1 MARIGRQEP
10 TQSAILPYTATK
22 GVEAAKLYSLTGRK
36 LMEWQQKVLKNMLA
50 VTDEGLWTHIKF
62 GYSVSRRNGKTE
74 MVYAREMWG
83 LLHGEKILHTA
94 HRTDTAHSSWE
105 SLYELIKKTGIPIEH
120 TFRANGR
127 EHIFVTGGGRIEYRT
142 RTSKVGLGQGYD
154 LLVIDEAQ
162 EYQDDQE
169 TALKYIVTASKN
181 PQIIMLGTPP
191 TAVSSGDVFNRL
203 RNEILAGKA
212 TDSGWEE
219 WSVESKHDPH
229 DIDAWY
235 ETNPALGIT
244 LKERDVAAE
253 ITGDSLDFNIQ
264 RLGLWI
270 QYDLKSAIS
279 EAEWMAL
286 KVKTKPKPEGR
297 LCVGI
302 KYGKDGTNVSM
313 SVAVRIST
321 GEIFV
326 ETIDCRPIRNGD
338 EWILQFLKSAESA
351 VAQVVIDGASGQQLL
366 KDQMHDA
373 KIKPIPILPTVK
385 EVITANAVFEQ
396 ALEAREIRHA
406 GQKSLSQA
414 VTNCDKRAI
423 GANGG
428 FGFKSLKD
436 DIDISLM
443 DSMIL
448 AHWACTRAK
457 KKKTQKVSY

>member
-1 MARIGRQEP
+1 MARIGRQQP
-10 TQSAILPYTATK
+10 TQSAIIPYTETK
-22 GVEAAKLYSLTGRK
+22 GKEAAKLYSLTGRE
-36 LMEWQQKVLKNMLA
+36 LMEWQQDILKNMMA

-62 GYSVSRRNGKTE
+62 GYAVSRRNGKTE
-74 MVYAREMWG
+74 SVYAREMWG

-105 SLYELIKKTGIPIEH
+105 ALYELLKKAGIPIEH

-169 TALKYIVTASKN
+169 TALKYIVTSSKN

-191 TAVSSGDVFNRL
+191 TAVSSGDVFKRL
-203 RNEILAGKA
+203 RGEILAGKA

-219 WSVESKHDPH
+219 WSVETQHDPH
-229 DIDAWY
+229 DVDAWH

-244 LKERDVAAE
+244 LKERDIAAE
-253 ITGDSLDFNIQ
+253 ITGDNLDFNIQ

-270 QYDLKSAIS
+270 QYDLKSAIP

-286 KVKTKPKPEGR
+286 KVKTVPKLDGK

-302 KYGKDGTNVSM
+302 KYGKDGENVSM
-313 SVAVRIST
+313 SIAVRTAT
-321 GEIFV
+321 GKIFV
-326 ETIDCRPIRNGD
+326 EAIDCRPIRGGD
-338 EWILQFLKSAESA
+338 NWMLKFLKTAD
-351 VAQVVIDGASGQQLL
+351 VAQVIIDGASGQQLM
-366 KDQMHDA
+366 KEQMHTA
-373 KIKPIPILPTVK
+373 KIKPIPVLPTVK

-396 ALEAREIRHA
+396 ALEAKEIRHA
-406 GQKSLSQA
+406 GQPSLTQA

-423 GANGG
+423 GSNGG
-428 FGFKSLKD
+428 FGFKSLKE

-448 AHWACTRAK
+448 AHWACTRVK
-457 KKKTQKVSY
+457 KKKKQKVSY

>member
-1 MARIGRQEP
+1 MARIGRQQP
-10 TQSAILPYTATK
+10 TQSAIIPYTETK
-22 GVEAAKLYSLTGRK
+22 GKEAAKLYSLTGRE
-36 LMEWQQKVLKNMLA
+36 LMEWQQDILKNMMA

-62 GYSVSRRNGKTE
+62 GYAVSRRNGKTE
-74 MVYAREMWG
+74 SVYAREMWG

-105 SLYELIKKTGIPIEH
+105 ALYELLKKAGIPIEH

-169 TALKYIVTASKN
+169 TALKYIVTSSKN

-191 TAVSSGDVFNRL
+191 TAVSSGDVFKRL
-203 RNEILAGKA
+203 RGEILAGKA

-219 WSVESKHDPH
+219 WSVETQHDPH
-229 DIDAWY
+229 DVDAWY

-244 LKERDVAAE
+244 LKERDIAAE
-253 ITGDSLDFNIQ
+253 ITGDNLDFNIQ

-270 QYDLKSAIS
+270 QYDLKSAIP

-286 KVKTKPKPEGR
+286 KVKTVPKLDGK

-302 KYGKDGTNVSM
+302 KYGKDGENVSM
-313 SVAVRIST
+313 SIAARTAT
-321 GEIFV
+321 GKIFV
-326 ETIDCRPIRNGD
+326 EAIDCRPIRGGD
-338 EWILQFLKSAESA
+338 NWMLKFLKTAD
-351 VAQVVIDGASGQQLL
+351 VAQVIIDGASGQQLM
-366 KDQMHDA
+366 KEQMHTA
-373 KIKPIPILPTVK
+373 KIKPIPVLPTVK

-396 ALEAREIRHA
+396 ALEAKEIRHA
-406 GQKSLSQA
+406 GQPSLTQA

-423 GANGG
+423 GSNGG
-428 FGFKSLKD
+428 FGFKSLKE

-448 AHWACTRAK
+448 AHWACTRVK
-457 KKKTQKVSY
+457 KKKKQKVSY

>member
-1 MARIGRQEP
+1 MARIGSQQP
-10 TQSAILPYTATK
+10 TQSAIIPYTETK
-22 GVEAAKLYSLTGRK
+22 GVEAAKLYSLTGRE
-36 LMEWQQKVLKNMLA
+36 LMEWQQGILKNMMA

-62 GYSVSRRNGKTE
+62 GYAVSRRNGKTE
-74 MVYAREMWG
+74 SVYAREMWG

-105 SLYELIKKTGIPIEH
+105 ALYELLKKSGIPIEH

-203 RNEILAGKA
+203 RKEILAGRA

-219 WSVESKHDPH
+219 WSVENQHDPH
-229 DIDAWY
+229 DVDAWY

-244 LKERDVAAE
+244 LKERDIAAE
-253 ITGDSLDFNIQ
+253 ITGDYLDFNIQ

-286 KVKTKPKPEGR
+286 KVKTVPKLDGK

-302 KYGKDGTNVSM
+302 KYGKDGENVSM
-313 SVAVRIST
+313 SIAVRTAT
-321 GEIFV
+321 GKIFV
-326 ETIDCRPIRNGD
+326 EAIDCRPIRNGD
-338 EWILQFLKSAESA
+338 NWMLKFLKTAD
-351 VAQVVIDGASGQQLL
+351 VAQVIIDGASGQQLM
-366 KDQMHDA
+366 KQQMHEA
-373 KIKPIPILPTVK
+373 KIKPIPVLPTVK

-396 ALEAREIRHA
+396 ALEAKEIRHA
-406 GQKSLSQA
+406 GQNSLTLA

-423 GANGG
+423 GSNGG
-428 FGFKSLKD
+428 FGFKSLKE

-448 AHWACTRAK
+448 AHWACTRVK
-457 KKKTQKVSY
+457 KRKKQKVSY

>member
-1 MARIGRQEP
+1 MARIGRQQP
-10 TQSAILPYTATK
+10 TQSAIIPYTETK
-22 GVEAAKLYSLTGRK
+22 GKEAAKLYSLTGRE
-36 LMEWQQKVLKNMLA
+36 LMEWQQDILKNMMA

-62 GYSVSRRNGKTE
+62 GYAVSRRNGKTE
-74 MVYAREMWG
+74 SVYAREMWG

-105 SLYELIKKTGIPIEH
+105 ALYELLKKAGIPIEH

-169 TALKYIVTASKN
+169 TALKYIVTSSKN

-191 TAVSSGDVFNRL
+191 TAVSSGDVFKRL
-203 RNEILAGKA
+203 RGEILAGKA

-219 WSVESKHDPH
+219 WSVETQHDPH
-229 DIDAWY
+229 DVDAWY

-244 LKERDVAAE
+244 LKERDIAAE
-253 ITGDSLDFNIQ
+253 ITGDNLDFNIQ

-270 QYDLKSAIS
+270 QYDLKSAIP

-286 KVKTKPKPEGR
+286 KVKTVPKLDGK

-302 KYGKDGTNVSM
+302 KYGKDGENVSM
-313 SVAVRIST
+313 SIAARTAT
-321 GEIFV
+321 GKIFV
-326 ETIDCRPIRNGD
+326 EAIDCRPIRGGD
-338 EWILQFLKSAESA
+338 NWMLKFLKTAD
-351 VAQVVIDGASGQQLL
+351 VAQVIIDGASGQQLM
-366 KDQMHDA
+366 KEQMHTA
-373 KIKPIPILPTVK
+373 KIKPIPVLPTVK

-396 ALEAREIRHA
+396 ALEAKEIRHA
-406 GQKSLSQA
+406 GQPSLTQA

-423 GANGG
+423 GSNGG
-428 FGFKSLKD
+428 FGFKSLKE

-448 AHWACTRAK
+448 AHWACTRVK
-457 KKKTQKVSY
+457 KEKKQKVSY

>member
-1 MARIGRQEP
+1 MARIGSQMP
-10 TQSAILPYTATK
+10 TQSAIIPYTETK
-22 GVEAAKLYSLTGRK
+22 GKEAAKLYSLTGRE
-36 LMEWQQKVLKNMLA
+36 LMEWQQDILKNMMA

-62 GYSVSRRNGKTE
+62 GYAVSRRNGKTE
-74 MVYAREMWG
+74 SVYAREMWG

-105 SLYELIKKTGIPIEH
+105 ALYELLKKAGIPIEH

-169 TALKYIVTASKN
+169 TALKYIVTSSKN

-191 TAVSSGDVFNRL
+191 TAVSSGDVFKRL
-203 RNEILAGKA
+203 RGEILAGKA

-219 WSVESKHDPH
+219 WSVETQHDPH
-229 DIDAWY
+229 DVDAWY

-244 LKERDVAAE
+244 LKERDIAAE
-253 ITGDSLDFNIQ
+253 ITGDNLDFNIQ

-279 EAEWMAL
+279 EAEWEAL
-286 KVKTKPKPEGR
+286 KVKNVPKLDGK

-302 KYGKDGTNVSM
+302 KYGKDGENVSM
-313 SVAVRIST
+313 SIAVRTAT
-321 GEIFV
+321 GKIFV
-326 ETIDCRPIRNGD
+326 EAIDCRPIRNGD
-338 EWILQFLKSAESA
+338 TWMLKFLKTAD
-351 VAQVVIDGASGQQLL
+351 VAQVIIDGASGQQLM
-366 KDQMHDA
+366 KEQMHEA
-373 KIKPIPILPTVK
+373 KIKPIPVLPTVK

-396 ALEAREIRHA
+396 ALEAKEIRHA
-406 GQKSLSQA
+406 GQKSLTQA
-414 VTNCDKRAI
+414 VTNCDKRTI
-423 GANGG
+423 GSNGG
-428 FGFKSLKD
+428 FGFKSLKE

-448 AHWACTRAK
+448 AHWACTRVK
-457 KKKTQKVSY
+457 KRKKQKVSY

>member
-1 MARIGRQEP
+1 
-10 TQSAILPYTATK
+10 
-22 GVEAAKLYSLTGRK
+22 
-36 LMEWQQKVLKNMLA
+36 
-50 VTDEGLWTHIKF
+50 
-62 GYSVSRRNGKTE
+62 
-74 MVYAREMWG
+74 MWG

-105 SLYELIKKTGIPIEH
+105 ALYELLKKSGIPIEH

-191 TAVSSGDVFNRL
+191 TAVSSGDVFKRL
-203 RNEILAGKA
+203 RDEILSGKA

-219 WSVESKHDPH
+219 WSVEHQHDPH
-229 DIDAWY
+229 DVDAWY

-244 LKERDVAAE
+244 LKERDIAAE
-253 ITGDSLDFNIQ
+253 ITGDNLDFNIQ

-270 QYDLKSAIS
+270 EYDLKSAIS

-286 KVKTKPKPEGR
+286 KVKAVPKLDGR

-302 KYGKDGTNVSM
+302 KYGKDGENVSM
-313 SVAVRIST
+313 SVAARTST
-321 GEIFV
+321 GKIFV
-326 ETIDCRPIRNGD
+326 EAIDCRPIRNGD
-338 EWILQFLKSAESA
+338 NWMLKFLKTAD
-351 VAQVVIDGASGQQLL
+351 VAQVIIDGASGQQLM
-366 KDQMHDA
+366 KEQMHTA
-373 KIKPIPILPTVK
+373 RIKPIPVLPTVK

-396 ALEAREIRHA
+396 ALEAKEIRHA
-406 GQKSLSQA
+406 GQPSLAQA
-414 VTNCDKRAI
+414 VTNCDKRVI
-423 GANGG
+423 GSNGG
-428 FGFKSLKD
+428 FGFKSLKE

-448 AHWACTRAK
+448 ALWR
-457 KKKTQKVSY
+457 VPV

>member
-1 MARIGRQEP
+1 MARIGRQQP
-10 TQSAILPYTATK
+10 TQSAIIPYTETK
-22 GVEAAKLYSLTGRK
+22 GKEAAKLYSLTGRE
-36 LMEWQQKVLKNMLA
+36 LMEWQQDILKNMMA

-62 GYSVSRRNGKTE
+62 GYAVSRRNGKTE
-74 MVYAREMWG
+74 SVYAREMWG

-105 SLYELIKKTGIPIEH
+105 ALYELLKKAGIPIEH

-169 TALKYIVTASKN
+169 TALKYIVTSSKN

-191 TAVSSGDVFNRL
+191 TAVSSGDVFKRL
-203 RNEILAGKA
+203 RGEILAGKA

-219 WSVESKHDPH
+219 WSVETQHDPH
-229 DIDAWY
+229 DVDAWY

-244 LKERDVAAE
+244 LKERDIAAE
-253 ITGDSLDFNIQ
+253 ITGDNLDFNIQ

-270 QYDLKSAIS
+270 QYDLKSAIP

-286 KVKTKPKPEGR
+286 KVKTVPKLDGK

-302 KYGKDGTNVSM
+302 KYGKDGENVSM
-313 SVAVRIST
+313 SIAARTAT
-321 GEIFV
+321 GKIFV
-326 ETIDCRPIRNGD
+326 EAIDCRPIRGGD
-338 EWILQFLKSAESA
+338 NWMLKFLKTAD
-351 VAQVVIDGASGQQLL
+351 VAQVIIDGASGQQLM
-366 KDQMHDA
+366 KEQMHTA
-373 KIKPIPILPTVK
+373 KIKPIPVLPTVK

-396 ALEAREIRHA
+396 ALEAKEIRHA
-406 GQKSLSQA
+406 GQPSLIQA

-423 GANGG
+423 GSNGG
-428 FGFKSLKD
+428 FGFKSLKE

-448 AHWACTRAK
+448 AHWACTRVK
-457 KKKTQKVSY
+457 KKKKQKVSY

>member
-1 MARIGRQEP
+1 MARIGSQMP
-10 TQSAILPYTATK
+10 TQSAIIPYTETK
-22 GVEAAKLYSLTGRK
+22 GNEAAKLYALTDK
-36 LMEWQQKVLKNMLA
+36 ELMEWQQALLKNMMA

-62 GYSVSRRNGKTE
+62 GYAVSRRNGKTE
-74 MVYAREMWG
+74 SVYAREMWG

-105 SLYELIKKTGIPIEH
+105 ALYELLKKAGIPIEH

-169 TALKYIVTASKN
+169 TALKYIVTSSKN

-191 TAVSSGDVFNRL
+191 TAVSSGDVFKRL
-203 RNEILAGKA
+203 RGEILAGKA

-219 WSVESKHDPH
+219 WSVETQHDPH
-229 DIDAWY
+229 DVDAWY

-244 LKERDVAAE
+244 LKERDIAAE
-253 ITGDSLDFNIQ
+253 ITGDNLDFNIQ

-279 EAEWMAL
+279 EAEWEAL
-286 KVKTKPKPEGR
+286 KVKNVPKLDGK

-302 KYGKDGTNVSM
+302 KYGKDGENVSM
-313 SVAVRIST
+313 SIAVRTAT
-321 GEIFV
+321 GKIFV
-326 ETIDCRPIRNGD
+326 EAIDCRPIRNGD
-338 EWILQFLKSAESA
+338 TWMLKFLKTAD
-351 VAQVVIDGASGQQLL
+351 VAQVIIDGASGQQLM
-366 KDQMHDA
+366 KEQMHEA
-373 KIKPIPILPTVK
+373 KIKPIPVLPTVK

-396 ALEAREIRHA
+396 ALEAKEIRHA
-406 GQKSLSQA
+406 GQASLTQA

-423 GANGG
+423 GSNGG
-428 FGFKSLKD
+428 FGFKSLKE

-448 AHWACTRAK
+448 AHWACTRVK
-457 KKKTQKVSY
+457 KRKKQKVSY

>member
-1 MARIGRQEP
+1 MARIGSQQP
-10 TQSAILPYTATK
+10 TQSAIISYTETK
-22 GVEAAKLYSLTGRK
+22 GVEASKLYSLTGRD
-36 LMEWQQKVLKNMLA
+36 LMEWQRDILKNMMA

-62 GYSVSRRNGKTE
+62 GYAVSRRNGKTE
-74 MVYAREMWG
+74 SVYAREMWG

-105 SLYELIKKTGIPIEH
+105 ALYELLKKAGVPIEH

-191 TAVSSGDVFNRL
+191 TAVSSGDVFRRL
-203 RNEILAGKA
+203 RTDILAGKA

-219 WSVESKHDPH
+219 WSVEHQHDPH
-229 DIDAWY
+229 DVDAWY
-235 ETNPALGIT
+235 DTNPALGIT
-244 LKERDVAAE
+244 LKERDIAAE
-253 ITGDSLDFNIQ
+253 ITGDNLDFNIQ

-270 QYDLKSAIS
+270 EYDLKSAIS

-286 KVKTKPKPEGR
+286 KVKTVPKFNGR

-302 KYGKDGTNVSM
+302 KYGKDGENVSM
-313 SVAVRIST
+313 SIAVKTAT
-321 GEIFV
+321 GKIFV
-326 ETIDCRPIRNGD
+326 EAIDCRPIRNGD
-338 EWILQFLKSAESA
+338 NWMLKFLKTAD
-351 VAQVVIDGASGQQLL
+351 VAQVIIDGASGQQLM
-366 KDQMHDA
+366 KEQMHTA
-373 KIKPIPILPTVK
+373 KIKPIPVLPTVK
-385 EVITANAVFEQ
+385 EIITANAVFEQ
-396 ALEAREIRHA
+396 ALEAKKIRHA
-406 GQKSLSQA
+406 GQPSLTQA

-423 GANGG
+423 GSNGG
-428 FGFKSLKD
+428 FGFKSLKE

-448 AHWACTRAK
+448 AHWACTRVK
-457 KKKTQKVSY
+457 KKRKQKISY

>member
-1 MARIGRQEP
+1 MARIGRQMP
-10 TQSAILPYTATK
+10 TQSAIIPYTETK
-22 GVEAAKLYSLTGRK
+22 GKEAAKLYSLTGRE
-36 LMEWQQKVLKNMLA
+36 LMKWQQDILKDMMA

-62 GYSVSRRNGKTE
+62 GYAVSRRNGKTE
-74 MVYAREMWG
+74 SVYAREMWG

-105 SLYELIKKTGIPIEH
+105 ALYELLKKAGIPIEH

-154 LLVIDEAQ
+154 LLVVDEAQ

-169 TALKYIVTASKN
+169 TALKYIVTSSKN

-191 TAVSSGDVFNRL
+191 TAVSSGDVFKRL
-203 RNEILAGKA
+203 RGEILAGKA

-219 WSVESKHDPH
+219 WSVETQHDPH
-229 DIDAWY
+229 DVDAWY

-244 LKERDVAAE
+244 LKERDIAAE
-253 ITGDSLDFNIQ
+253 ITGDNLDFNIQ

-270 QYDLKSAIS
+270 QYDLKSAIP

-286 KVKTKPKPEGR
+286 KVKTVPKLDGK

-302 KYGKDGTNVSM
+302 KYGKDGENVSM
-313 SVAVRIST
+313 SIAARTAT
-321 GEIFV
+321 GKIFV
-326 ETIDCRPIRNGD
+326 EAIDCRPIRGGD
-338 EWILQFLKSAESA
+338 NWMLKFLKTAD
-351 VAQVVIDGASGQQLL
+351 VAQVIIDGASGQQLM
-366 KDQMHDA
+366 KEQMHTA
-373 KIKPIPILPTVK
+373 KIKPIPVLPTVK

-396 ALEAREIRHA
+396 ALEAKEIRHA
-406 GQKSLSQA
+406 GQPSLTQA

-423 GANGG
+423 GSNGG
-428 FGFKSLKD
+428 FGFKSLKE

-448 AHWACTRAK
+448 AHWACTRVK
-457 KKKTQKVSY
+457 KKKKQKVSY

>member
-1 MARIGRQEP
+1 MARTGRQQP
-10 TQSAILPYTATK
+10 TQSAIIPYTETK
-22 GVEAAKLYSLTGRK
+22 GKEAAKLYSLTGRE
-36 LMEWQQKVLKNMLA
+36 LMEWQQDILKNMMA

-62 GYSVSRRNGKTE
+62 GYAVSRRNGKTE
-74 MVYAREMWG
+74 SVYAREMWG

-105 SLYELIKKTGIPIEH
+105 ALYELLKKAGIPIEH

-169 TALKYIVTASKN
+169 TALKYIVTSSKN

-191 TAVSSGDVFNRL
+191 TAVSSGDVFKRL
-203 RNEILAGKA
+203 RGEILAGKA

-219 WSVESKHDPH
+219 WSVETQHDPH
-229 DIDAWY
+229 DVDAWY

-244 LKERDVAAE
+244 LKERDIAAE
-253 ITGDSLDFNIQ
+253 ITGDNLDFNIQ
-264 RLGLWI
+264 RLGLCI
-270 QYDLKSAIS
+270 QYDLKSAIP

-286 KVKTKPKPEGR
+286 KVKTVPKLDGK

-302 KYGKDGTNVSM
+302 KYGKDGENVSM
-313 SVAVRIST
+313 SIAARTAT
-321 GEIFV
+321 GKIFV
-326 ETIDCRPIRNGD
+326 EAIDCRPIRNGD
-338 EWILQFLKSAESA
+338 TWMLKFLKTAD
-351 VAQVVIDGASGQQLL
+351 VAQVIIDGASGQQLM
-366 KDQMHDA
+366 KEQMHEA
-373 KIKPIPILPTVK
+373 KIKPIPVLPTVK

-396 ALEAREIRHA
+396 ALEAKEIRHA
-406 GQKSLSQA
+406 GQPSLTQA

-423 GANGG
+423 GSNGG
-428 FGFKSLKD
+428 FGFKSLKE

-448 AHWACTRAK
+448 AHWACTRVK
-457 KKKTQKVSY
+457 KKKKQKVSY

>member
-1 MARIGRQEP
+1 MARIGRQQP
-10 TQSAILPYTATK
+10 TQSAIIPYTETK
-22 GVEAAKLYSLTGRK
+22 GKEAAKLYSLTGRE
-36 LMEWQQKVLKNMLA
+36 LIEWQQDILKNMMA

-62 GYSVSRRNGKTE
+62 GYAVSRRNGKTE
-74 MVYAREMWG
+74 SVYAREMWG

-105 SLYELIKKTGIPIEH
+105 ALYELLKKAGIPIEH

-169 TALKYIVTASKN
+169 TALKYIVTSSKN

-191 TAVSSGDVFNRL
+191 TAVSSGDVFKRL
-203 RNEILAGKA
+203 RGEILAGKA

-219 WSVESKHDPH
+219 WSVETQHDPH
-229 DIDAWY
+229 DVDAWY

-244 LKERDVAAE
+244 LKERDIAAE
-253 ITGDSLDFNIQ
+253 ITGDNLDFNIQ

-270 QYDLKSAIS
+270 QYDLKSAIP

-286 KVKTKPKPEGR
+286 KVKTVPKLDGK

-302 KYGKDGTNVSM
+302 KYGKDRENVSM
-313 SVAVRIST
+313 SIAARTAT
-321 GEIFV
+321 GKIFV
-326 ETIDCRPIRNGD
+326 EAIDCRPIRGGD
-338 EWILQFLKSAESA
+338 NWMLKFLKTAD
-351 VAQVVIDGASGQQLL
+351 VAQVIIDGASGQQLM
-366 KDQMHDA
+366 KEQMHTA
-373 KIKPIPILPTVK
+373 KIKPIPVLPTVK

-396 ALEAREIRHA
+396 ALEAKEIRHA
-406 GQKSLSQA
+406 GQPSLTQA

-423 GANGG
+423 GSNGG
-428 FGFKSLKD
+428 FGFKSLKE

-448 AHWACTRAK
+448 AHWACTRVK
-457 KKKTQKVSY
+457 KKKKQKVSY

>member
-1 MARIGRQEP
+1 MARIGSQQP
-10 TQSAILPYTATK
+10 TQSAIIPYTETRGK
-22 GVEAAKLYSLTGRK
+22 EAAKLYSLTGRE
-36 LMEWQQKVLKNMLA
+36 LMEWQRGVLMNMMA

-62 GYSVSRRNGKTE
+62 GYAVSRRNGKTE
-74 MVYAREMWG
+74 SVYAREMWG

-105 SLYELIKKTGIPIEH
+105 ALYELLKKAGIPIEH

-191 TAVSSGDVFNRL
+191 TAVSSGDVFRRL
-203 RNEILAGKA
+203 RTDILAGKT

-219 WSVESKHDPH
+219 WSVENQHDPY
-229 DIDAWY
+229 DRDAWY
-235 ETNPALGIT
+235 DTNPALGIT
-244 LKERDVAAE
+244 LKERDIAAE
-253 ITGDSLDFNIQ
+253 ITGDTLDFNIQ

-270 QYDLKSAIS
+270 EYDLKSAIS
-279 EAEWMAL
+279 EAEWEAL
-286 KVKTKPKPEGR
+286 KVKTTPKFDGR

-302 KYGKDGTNVSM
+302 KYGKDGENVSM
-313 SVAVRIST
+313 SVAVRTAT
-321 GEIFV
+321 GKIFV
-326 ETIDCRPIRNGD
+326 EAIDCRPIRNGD
-338 EWILQFLKSAESA
+338 NWMLKFLKTAD
-351 VAQVVIDGASGQQLL
+351 VAQVIIDGASGQQLM
-366 KDQMHDA
+366 KEQMHSA
-373 KIKPIPILPTVK
+373 KIKPIPVLPTVK

-396 ALEAREIRHA
+396 SLEAKEIRHA
-406 GQKSLSQA
+406 GQPSLTQA

-423 GANGG
+423 GSNGG
-428 FGFKSLKD
+428 FGFKSLKE

-448 AHWACTRAK
+448 ALWACTRVK
-457 KKKTQKVSY
+457 KRKKQKVSY

>member
-1 MARIGRQEP
+1 MARIGRQQP
-10 TQSAILPYTATK
+10 TQSAIIPYTETK
-22 GVEAAKLYSLTGRK
+22 GKEAAKLYSLTSRE
-36 LMEWQQKVLKNMLA
+36 LMEWQQDILKNMMA

-62 GYSVSRRNGKTE
+62 GYAVSRRNGKTE
-74 MVYAREMWG
+74 SVYAREMWG

-105 SLYELIKKTGIPIEH
+105 ALYELLKKAGIPIEH

-169 TALKYIVTASKN
+169 TALKYIVTSSKN

-191 TAVSSGDVFNRL
+191 TAVSSGDVFKRL
-203 RNEILAGKA
+203 RGEILAGKA

-219 WSVESKHDPH
+219 WSVETQHDPH
-229 DIDAWY
+229 DVDAWY

-244 LKERDVAAE
+244 LKERDIAAE
-253 ITGDSLDFNIQ
+253 ITGDNLDFNIQ

-270 QYDLKSAIS
+270 QYDLKSAIP

-286 KVKTKPKPEGR
+286 KVKTVPKLDGK

-302 KYGKDGTNVSM
+302 KYGKDGENVSM
-313 SVAVRIST
+313 SIAVRTAT
-321 GEIFV
+321 GKIFV
-326 ETIDCRPIRNGD
+326 EAIDCRPIRGGD
-338 EWILQFLKSAESA
+338 NWMLKFLKTAD
-351 VAQVVIDGASGQQLL
+351 VAQVIIDGASGQQLM
-366 KDQMHDA
+366 KEQMHTA
-373 KIKPIPILPTVK
+373 KIKPIPVLPTVK

-396 ALEAREIRHA
+396 ALEAKEIRHA
-406 GQKSLSQA
+406 GQPSLTQA

-423 GANGG
+423 GSNGG
-428 FGFKSLKD
+428 FGFKSLKE

-448 AHWACTRAK
+448 AHWACTRVK
-457 KKKTQKVSY
+457 KKKKQKVSY

>member
-1 MARIGRQEP
+1 MARIGSQQP
-10 TQSAILPYTATK
+10 TQSAIIPYTETRGK
-22 GVEAAKLYSLTGRK
+22 EAAKLYSLTGRE
-36 LMEWQQKVLKNMLA
+36 LMEWQRGVLMNMMA

-62 GYSVSRRNGKTE
+62 GYAVSRRNGKTE
-74 MVYAREMWG
+74 SVYAREMWG

-105 SLYELIKKTGIPIEH
+105 ALYELLKKAGIPIEH

-191 TAVSSGDVFNRL
+191 TAVSSGDVFRRL
-203 RNEILAGKA
+203 RTDILAGKT

-219 WSVESKHDPH
+219 WSVENQHDPY
-229 DIDAWY
+229 DRDAWY
-235 ETNPALGIT
+235 DTNPALGIT
-244 LKERDVAAE
+244 LKERDIAAE
-253 ITGDSLDFNIQ
+253 ITGDTLDFNIQ

-270 QYDLKSAIS
+270 EYDLKSAIS
-279 EAEWMAL
+279 EAEWEAL
-286 KVKTKPKPEGR
+286 KVKTTPKFDGR

-302 KYGKDGTNVSM
+302 KYGKDGENVSM
-313 SVAVRIST
+313 SVAVRTAT
-321 GEIFV
+321 GKIFV
-326 ETIDCRPIRNGD
+326 EAIDCRPIRNGD
-338 EWILQFLKSAESA
+338 NWMLKFLKTAD
-351 VAQVVIDGASGQQLL
+351 VAQVIIDGASGQQLM
-366 KDQMHDA
+366 KEQMHAA
-373 KIKPIPILPTVK
+373 KIKPIPVLPTVK

-396 ALEAREIRHA
+396 SLEAKEIRHA
-406 GQKSLSQA
+406 GQPSLTQA

-423 GANGG
+423 GSNGG
-428 FGFKSLKD
+428 FGFKSLKE

-448 AHWACTRAK
+448 ALWACTRVK
-457 KKKTQKVSY
+457 KRKKQKVSY

>member
-1 MARIGRQEP
+1 MARIGSQQP
-10 TQSAILPYTATK
+10 TQSAIIPYTETR
-22 GVEAAKLYSLTGRK
+22 GQEAAKLYSLTGK
-36 LMEWQQKVLKNMLA
+36 ELMEWQQGVLMNMMA

-62 GYSVSRRNGKTE
+62 GYAVSRRNGKTE
-74 MVYAREMWG
+74 SVYAREMWG
-83 LLHGEKILHTA
+83 LIHGEKILHTA

-105 SLYELIKKTGIPIEH
+105 ALYELLKKAGIPIEH

-191 TAVSSGDVFNRL
+191 TAVSSGDVFRRL
-203 RNEILAGKA
+203 RTDILAGKT

-219 WSVESKHDPH
+219 WSVEDQHDPY
-229 DIDAWY
+229 DRDAWY
-235 ETNPALGIT
+235 RTNPALGIT
-244 LKERDVAAE
+244 LKERDIAAE
-253 ITGDSLDFNIQ
+253 ITGDYLDFNIQ

-270 QYDLKSAIS
+270 RYDLKSAIS
-279 EAEWMAL
+279 EAEWMEL
-286 KVKTKPKPEGR
+286 KVKNTPKLNGK

-302 KYGKDGTNVSM
+302 KYGKDGDNVSM
-313 SVAVRIST
+313 SIAVRTAT
-321 GEIFV
+321 GKIFV
-326 ETIDCRPIRNGD
+326 EAIDCRPIRGGD
-338 EWILQFLKSAESA
+338 NWMLKFLKAA
-351 VAQVVIDGASGQQLL
+351 DVAQVIIDGASGQQLM
-366 KDQMHDA
+366 KEQMHTA

-396 ALEAREIRHA
+396 ALEAKEIRHA
-406 GQKSLSQA
+406 GQPSLTQA

-423 GANGG
+423 GSNGG
-428 FGFKSLKD
+428 FGFKSLKE

-448 AHWACTRAK
+448 AHWACTRVK
-457 KKKTQKVSY
+457 KKKKQKVSY

>member
-1 MARIGRQEP
+1 MARIGRQQP
-10 TQSAILPYTATK
+10 TQSAIIPYTETK
-22 GVEAAKLYSLTGRK
+22 GKEAAKLYSLTGRE
-36 LMEWQQKVLKNMLA
+36 LMEWQQDILKNMMA

-62 GYSVSRRNGKTE
+62 GYAVSRRNGKTE
-74 MVYAREMWG
+74 SVYAREMWG

-105 SLYELIKKTGIPIEH
+105 ALYELLKKAGIPIEH

-154 LLVIDEAQ
+154 LLVVDEAQ

-169 TALKYIVTASKN
+169 TALKYIVTSSKN

-191 TAVSSGDVFNRL
+191 TAVSSGDVFKRL
-203 RNEILAGKA
+203 RGEILAGKA

-219 WSVESKHDPH
+219 WSVETQHDPH
-229 DIDAWY
+229 DVDAWY

-244 LKERDVAAE
+244 LKERDIAAE
-253 ITGDSLDFNIQ
+253 ITGDNLDFNIQ

-270 QYDLKSAIS
+270 QYDLKSAIP

-286 KVKTKPKPEGR
+286 KVKTVPKLDGK

-302 KYGKDGTNVSM
+302 KYGKDRENVSM
-313 SVAVRIST
+313 SIAARTAT
-321 GEIFV
+321 GKIFV
-326 ETIDCRPIRNGD
+326 EAIDCRPIRGGD
-338 EWILQFLKSAESA
+338 NWMLKFLKTAD
-351 VAQVVIDGASGQQLL
+351 VAQVIIDGASGQQLM
-366 KDQMHDA
+366 KEQMHTA
-373 KIKPIPILPTVK
+373 KIKPIPVLPTVK

-396 ALEAREIRHA
+396 ALEAKEIRHA
-406 GQKSLSQA
+406 GQPSLTQA

-423 GANGG
+423 GSNGG
-428 FGFKSLKD
+428 FGFKSLKE

-448 AHWACTRAK
+448 AHWACTRVK
-457 KKKTQKVSY
+457 KKKKQKVSY

>member
-1 MARIGRQEP
+1 MARTGRQQP
-10 TQSAILPYTATK
+10 TQSAIIPYTETK
-22 GVEAAKLYSLTGRK
+22 GKEAAKLYSLTGRE
-36 LMEWQQKVLKNMLA
+36 LMEWQQDILKNMMA

-62 GYSVSRRNGKTE
+62 GYAVSRRNGKTE
-74 MVYAREMWG
+74 SVYAREMWG

-105 SLYELIKKTGIPIEH
+105 ALYELLKKAGIPIEH

-169 TALKYIVTASKN
+169 TALKYIVTSSKN

-191 TAVSSGDVFNRL
+191 TAVSSGDVFKRL
-203 RNEILAGKA
+203 RGEILAGKA

-219 WSVESKHDPH
+219 WSVETQHDPH
-229 DIDAWY
+229 DVDAWY

-244 LKERDVAAE
+244 LKERDIAAE
-253 ITGDSLDFNIQ
+253 ITGDNLDFNIQ

-270 QYDLKSAIS
+270 QYDLKSAIP

-286 KVKTKPKPEGR
+286 KVKTVPKLDGK

-302 KYGKDGTNVSM
+302 KYGKDGENVSM
-313 SVAVRIST
+313 SIAARTAT
-321 GEIFV
+321 GKIFV
-326 ETIDCRPIRNGD
+326 EAIDCRPIRNGD
-338 EWILQFLKSAESA
+338 TWMLKFLKTAD
-351 VAQVVIDGASGQQLL
+351 VAQVIIDGASGQQLM
-366 KDQMHDA
+366 KEQMHEA
-373 KIKPIPILPTVK
+373 KIKPIPVLPTVK

-396 ALEAREIRHA
+396 ALEAKEIRHA
-406 GQKSLSQA
+406 GQPSLTQA

-423 GANGG
+423 GSNGG
-428 FGFKSLKD
+428 FGFKSLKE

-448 AHWACTRAK
+448 AHWACTRVK
-457 KKKTQKVSY
+457 KKKKQKVSY

>member
-1 MARIGRQEP
+1 MARIGSQMP
-10 TQSAILPYTATK
+10 TQSAIIPYTATR
-22 GVEAAKLYSLTGRK
+22 GVEAAKLYALTGRE
-36 LMEWQQKVLKNMLA
+36 LMEWQKEVLNNMLA

-83 LLHGEKILHTA
+83 LLNGEKILHTA

-127 EHIFVTGGGRIEYRT
+127 EHIFITGGGRIEYRT

-235 ETNPALGIT
+235 ATNPALGIT
-244 LKERDVAAE
+244 LKERDIAAE

-286 KVKTKPKPEGR
+286 KVKTKPEPEGR

-302 KYGKDGTNVSM
+302 KYGKDGENVSM
-313 SVAVRIST
+313 SIAVRIST

-338 EWILQFLKSAESA
+338 GWILSFLKSAESA
-351 VAQVVIDGASGQQLL
+351 IAQVVVDGASGQQLL
-366 KDQMHDA
+366 KEQMHEA
-373 KIKPIPILPTVK
+373 KIKPVPLLPTVK

-396 ALEAREIRHA
+396 ALEAKEIRHA
-406 GQKSLSQA
+406 GQKSLTQS

-423 GANGG
+423 GSNGG
-428 FGFKSLKD
+428 FGFKSLKE

-448 AHWACTRAK
+448 AHWACTRVK
-457 KKKTQKVSY
+457 KKRTQKVSY

>member
-1 MARIGRQEP
+1 MARIGSQMP
-10 TQSAILPYTATK
+10 TQSAIIPYTETK
-22 GVEAAKLYSLTGRK
+22 GNEAAKLYALTGRE
-36 LMEWQQKVLKNMLA
+36 LMEWQQAVLRNMLA

-83 LLHGEKILHTA
+83 LLNGEKILHTA

-105 SLYELIKKTGIPIEH
+105 CLYELLKKTGIPIEH

-127 EHIFVTGGGRIEYRT
+127 EHIFIAGGGRIEYRT

-191 TAVSSGDVFNRL
+191 TATSSGDVFNRL
-203 RNEILAGKA
+203 RNEILAGKT

-219 WSVESKHDPH
+219 WSVDVKHDPH
-229 DIDAWY
+229 DTDAWY
-235 ETNPALGIT
+235 LTNPALGIT
-244 LKERDVAAE
+244 LKERDIAAE

-270 QYDLKSAIS
+270 KYDLKSAIP
-279 EAEWMAL
+279 EAEWEAL
-286 KVKTKPKPEGR
+286 KVKNIPKLTGK

-302 KYGKDGTNVSM
+302 KYGKDGENVSM
-313 SVAVRIST
+313 SIAARTAT
-321 GEIFV
+321 GKIFV
-326 ETIDCRPIRNGD
+326 EAIDCRPIRNGD
-338 EWILQFLKSAESA
+338 NWMLKFLKTAD
-351 VAQVVIDGASGQQLL
+351 VTQVIIDGASGQQLM
-366 KDQMHDA
+366 KEQMHEA
-373 KIKPIPILPTVK
+373 KIKPIPVLPSVK

-396 ALEAREIRHA
+396 ALEAKEIRHA
-406 GQKSLSQA
+406 GQKSLTQA

-423 GANGG
+423 GSNGG
-428 FGFKSLKD
+428 FGFKSLKE

-448 AHWACTRAK
+448 AHWACTRVK
-457 KKKTQKVSY
+457 KKRTQKVSY

>member
-1 MARIGRQEP
+1 MARIGSQMP
-10 TQSAILPYTATK
+10 TQSAIIPYTETK
-22 GVEAAKLYSLTGRK
+22 GKEAAKLYSLTGRE
-36 LMEWQQKVLKNMLA
+36 LMEWQQDILKNMMA

-62 GYSVSRRNGKTE
+62 GYAVSRRNGKTE
-74 MVYAREMWG
+74 SVYAREMWG

-105 SLYELIKKTGIPIEH
+105 ALYELLKKAGIPIEH

-169 TALKYIVTASKN
+169 TALKYIVTSSKN

-191 TAVSSGDVFNRL
+191 TAVSSGDVFKRL
-203 RNEILAGKA
+203 RGEILAGKA

-219 WSVESKHDPH
+219 WSVETQHDPH
-229 DIDAWY
+229 DVDAWY

-244 LKERDVAAE
+244 LKERDIAAE
-253 ITGDSLDFNIQ
+253 ITGDNLDFNIQ

-270 QYDLKSAIS
+270 QYDLKSAIP

-286 KVKTKPKPEGR
+286 KVKTVPKLDGK

-302 KYGKDGTNVSM
+302 KYGKDGENVSM
-313 SVAVRIST
+313 SIAARTAT
-321 GEIFV
+321 GKIFV
-326 ETIDCRPIRNGD
+326 EAIDCRPIRGGD
-338 EWILQFLKSAESA
+338 NWMLKFLKTAD
-351 VAQVVIDGASGQQLL
+351 VAQVIIDGASGQQLM
-366 KDQMHDA
+366 KEQMHTA
-373 KIKPIPILPTVK
+373 KIKPIPVLPTVK

-396 ALEAREIRHA
+396 ALEAKEIRHA
-406 GQKSLSQA
+406 GQPSLTQA

-423 GANGG
+423 GSNGG
-428 FGFKSLKD
+428 FGFKSLKE

-448 AHWACTRAK
+448 AHWACTRVK
-457 KKKTQKVSY
+457 KKKKQKVSY

>member
-1 MARIGRQEP
+1 MARIGSQMP
-10 TQSAILPYTATK
+10 TQSAIIPYTETK
-22 GVEAAKLYSLTGRK
+22 GNEAAKLYALTGK
-36 LMEWQQKVLKNMLA
+36 ELMEWQQGVLKNMMA
-50 VTDEGLWTHIKF
+50 VTAEGLWTHIKF

-105 SLYELIKKTGIPIEH
+105 CLYELLKKTGIPIEH

-127 EHIFVTGGGRIEYRT
+127 EHIFITGGGRIEYRT

-203 RNEILAGKA
+203 RSEILAGKT

-219 WSVESKHDPH
+219 WSVESQHDPH
-229 DIDAWY
+229 DVDAWY
-235 ETNPALGIT
+235 LTNPALGIT
-244 LKERDVAAE
+244 LKERDIAAE

-270 QYDLKSAIS
+270 KYDLKSAIP
-279 EAEWMAL
+279 EAEWEAL
-286 KVKTKPKPEGR
+286 KVKNVPKLDGK

-302 KYGKDGTNVSM
+302 KYGKDGENVSM
-313 SVAVRIST
+313 SIAVRTAT
-321 GEIFV
+321 GKIFV
-326 ETIDCRPIRNGD
+326 EAIDCRPIRNGD
-338 EWILQFLKSAESA
+338 TWMLKFLKTADI
-351 VAQVVIDGASGQQLL
+351 AQVIIDGASGQQLM
-366 KDQMHDA
+366 KEQMHEA
-373 KIKPIPILPTVK
+373 KIKPIPVLPTVK

-396 ALEAREIRHA
+396 ALEAKEIRHA
-406 GQKSLSQA
+406 GQKSLTQA
-414 VTNCDKRAI
+414 VTNCDKRVI
-423 GANGG
+423 GSNGG
-428 FGFKSLKD
+428 FGFKSLKE

-448 AHWACTRAK
+448 AHWACTRVK
-457 KKKTQKVSY
+457 KRKKQKVSY

>member
-1 MARIGRQEP
+1 MARIGSQQP
-10 TQSAILPYTATK
+10 TQSAIIPYTETR
-22 GVEAAKLYSLTGRK
+22 GQEAAKLYSLTGK
-36 LMEWQQKVLKNMLA
+36 ELMEWQQGVLMNMMA

-62 GYSVSRRNGKTE
+62 GYAVSRRNGKTE
-74 MVYAREMWG
+74 SVYAREMWG
-83 LLHGEKILHTA
+83 LIHGEKILHTA

-105 SLYELIKKTGIPIEH
+105 ALYELLKKAGIPIEH

-191 TAVSSGDVFNRL
+191 TAVSSGDVFRRL
-203 RNEILAGKA
+203 RTDILAGKT

-219 WSVESKHDPH
+219 WSVENQHDPY
-229 DIDAWY
+229 DRDAWY
-235 ETNPALGIT
+235 RTNPALGIT
-244 LKERDVAAE
+244 LKERDIAAE
-253 ITGDSLDFNIQ
+253 ITGDYLDFNIQ

-270 QYDLKSAIS
+270 RYDLKSAIS
-279 EAEWMAL
+279 EAEWMEL
-286 KVKTKPKPEGR
+286 KVKNTPKLNGK

-302 KYGKDGTNVSM
+302 KYGKDGDNVSM
-313 SVAVRIST
+313 SIAVRTAT
-321 GEIFV
+321 GKIFV
-326 ETIDCRPIRNGD
+326 EAIDCRPIRGGD
-338 EWILQFLKSAESA
+338 NWMLKFLKAA
-351 VAQVVIDGASGQQLL
+351 DVAQVIIDGASGQQLM
-366 KDQMHDA
+366 KEQMHTA

-396 ALEAREIRHA
+396 ALEAKEIRHA
-406 GQKSLSQA
+406 GQPSLTQA

-423 GANGG
+423 GSNGG
-428 FGFKSLKD
+428 FGFKSLKE

-448 AHWACTRAK
+448 AHWACTRVK
-457 KKKTQKVSY
+457 KKKKQKVSY

>member
-1 MARIGRQEP
+1 MARIGRQQP
-10 TQSAILPYTATK
+10 TQSAIIPYTETK
-22 GVEAAKLYSLTGRK
+22 GKEAAKLYSLTGRE
-36 LMEWQQKVLKNMLA
+36 LMEWQQDILKNMMA

-62 GYSVSRRNGKTE
+62 GYAVSRRNGKTE
-74 MVYAREMWG
+74 SVYAREMWG

-105 SLYELIKKTGIPIEH
+105 ALYELLKKAGIPIEH

-169 TALKYIVTASKN
+169 TALKYIVTSSKN

-191 TAVSSGDVFNRL
+191 TAVSSGDVFKRL
-203 RNEILAGKA
+203 RGEILAGKA

-219 WSVESKHDPH
+219 WSVETQHDPH
-229 DIDAWY
+229 DVDAWY

-244 LKERDVAAE
+244 LKERDIAAE
-253 ITGDSLDFNIQ
+253 ITGDNLDFNIQ

-279 EAEWMAL
+279 EAEWEAL
-286 KVKTKPKPEGR
+286 KVKNVPKLDGK

-302 KYGKDGTNVSM
+302 KYGKDGENVSM
-313 SVAVRIST
+313 SIAVRTAT
-321 GEIFV
+321 GKIFV
-326 ETIDCRPIRNGD
+326 EAIDCRPIRNGD
-338 EWILQFLKSAESA
+338 AWMLKFLKTAD
-351 VAQVVIDGASGQQLL
+351 VAQVIIDGASGQQLM
-366 KDQMHDA
+366 KEQMHEA
-373 KIKPIPILPTVK
+373 KIKPIPVLPTVK

-396 ALEAREIRHA
+396 ALEAKEIRHA
-406 GQKSLSQA
+406 GQKSLTQA

-423 GANGG
+423 GSNGG
-428 FGFKSLKD
+428 FGFKSLKE

-448 AHWACTRAK
+448 AHWACTRVK
-457 KKKTQKVSY
+457 KRKKQKVSY

>member
-1 MARIGRQEP
+1 MARIGRQQP
-10 TQSAILPYTATK
+10 TQSAIIPYTETK
-22 GVEAAKLYSLTGRK
+22 GKEAAKLYSLTGRE
-36 LMEWQQKVLKNMLA
+36 LMEWQQDILKNMMA

-62 GYSVSRRNGKTE
+62 GYAVSRRNGKTE
-74 MVYAREMWG
+74 SVYAREMWG
-83 LLHGEKILHTA
+83 LHPGEKILHTA

-105 SLYELIKKTGIPIEH
+105 ALYELLKKAGIPIEH

-169 TALKYIVTASKN
+169 TALKYIVTSSKN

-191 TAVSSGDVFNRL
+191 TAVSSGDVFKRL
-203 RNEILAGKA
+203 RGEILAGKA

-219 WSVESKHDPH
+219 WSVETQHDPH
-229 DIDAWY
+229 DVDAWY

-244 LKERDVAAE
+244 LKERDIAAE
-253 ITGDSLDFNIQ
+253 ITGDNLDFNIQ

-270 QYDLKSAIS
+270 QYDLKSAIP

-286 KVKTKPKPEGR
+286 KVKTVPKLDGK

-302 KYGKDGTNVSM
+302 KYGKDGENVSM
-313 SVAVRIST
+313 SIAARTAT
-321 GEIFV
+321 GKIFV
-326 ETIDCRPIRNGD
+326 EAIDCRPIRGGD
-338 EWILQFLKSAESA
+338 NWMLKFLKTAD
-351 VAQVVIDGASGQQLL
+351 VAQVIIDGASGQQLM
-366 KDQMHDA
+366 KEQMHTA
-373 KIKPIPILPTVK
+373 KIKPIPVLPTVK

-396 ALEAREIRHA
+396 ALEAKEIRHA
-406 GQKSLSQA
+406 GQPSLTQA

-423 GANGG
+423 GSNGG
-428 FGFKSLKD
+428 FGFKSLKE

-448 AHWACTRAK
+448 AHWACTRVK
-457 KKKTQKVSY
+457 KKKKQKVSY

>member
-1 MARIGRQEP
+1 MARTGRQQP
-10 TQSAILPYTATK
+10 TQSAIIPYTETK
-22 GVEAAKLYSLTGRK
+22 GKEAAKLYSLTGRE
-36 LMEWQQKVLKNMLA
+36 LMEWQKDILKNMMA

-62 GYSVSRRNGKTE
+62 GYAVSRRNGKTE
-74 MVYAREMWG
+74 SVYAREMWG

-105 SLYELIKKTGIPIEH
+105 ALYELLKKAGIPIEH

-169 TALKYIVTASKN
+169 TALKYIVTSSKN

-191 TAVSSGDVFNRL
+191 TAVSSGDVFKRL
-203 RNEILAGKA
+203 RGEILAGKA

-219 WSVESKHDPH
+219 WSVETQHDPH
-229 DIDAWY
+229 DVDAWY

-244 LKERDVAAE
+244 LKERDIAAE
-253 ITGDSLDFNIQ
+253 ITGDNLDFNIQ

-270 QYDLKSAIS
+270 QYDLKSAIP

-286 KVKTKPKPEGR
+286 KVKTVPKLDGK

-302 KYGKDGTNVSM
+302 KYGKDGENVSM
-313 SVAVRIST
+313 SIAARTAT
-321 GEIFV
+321 GKIFV
-326 ETIDCRPIRNGD
+326 EAIDCRPIRGGD
-338 EWILQFLKSAESA
+338 NWMLKFLKTAD
-351 VAQVVIDGASGQQLL
+351 VAQVIIDGASGQQLM
-366 KDQMHDA
+366 KEQMHTA
-373 KIKPIPILPTVK
+373 KIKPIPVLPTVK

-396 ALEAREIRHA
+396 ALEAKEIRHA
-406 GQKSLSQA
+406 GQPSLTQA

-423 GANGG
+423 GSNGG
-428 FGFKSLKD
+428 FGFKSLKE

-448 AHWACTRAK
+448 AHWACTRVK
-457 KKKTQKVSY
+457 KKKKQKVSY

>member
-1 MARIGRQEP
+1 MARIGRQQP
-10 TQSAILPYTATK
+10 TQSAIIPYTETK
-22 GVEAAKLYSLTGRK
+22 GKEAAKLYSLTGRE
-36 LMEWQQKVLKNMLA
+36 LMEWQQDILKNMMA
-50 VTDEGLWTHIKF
+50 VTGEGLWTHIKF
-62 GYSVSRRNGKTE
+62 GYAVSRRNGKTE
-74 MVYAREMWG
+74 SVYAREMWG

-105 SLYELIKKTGIPIEH
+105 ALYELLKKAGIPIEH

-169 TALKYIVTASKN
+169 TALKYIVTSSKN

-191 TAVSSGDVFNRL
+191 TAVSSGDVFKRL
-203 RNEILAGKA
+203 RGEILAGKA

-219 WSVESKHDPH
+219 WSVETQHDPH
-229 DIDAWY
+229 DVDAWY
-235 ETNPALGIT
+235 KTNPALGIT
-244 LKERDVAAE
+244 LKERDIAAE
-253 ITGDSLDFNIQ
+253 ITGDNLDFNIQ

-279 EAEWMAL
+279 EAEWEAL
-286 KVKTKPKPEGR
+286 KVKNVPKLDGK

-302 KYGKDGTNVSM
+302 KYGKDGENVSM
-313 SVAVRIST
+313 SIAVRTAT
-321 GEIFV
+321 GKIFV
-326 ETIDCRPIRNGD
+326 EAIDCRPIRNGD
-338 EWILQFLKSAESA
+338 TWMLKFLKTAD
-351 VAQVVIDGASGQQLL
+351 VAQVIIDGASGQQLM
-366 KDQMHDA
+366 KEQMHEA
-373 KIKPIPILPTVK
+373 KIKPIPVLPTVK

-396 ALEAREIRHA
+396 ALEAKEIRHA
-406 GQKSLSQA
+406 GQKSLTQA

-423 GANGG
+423 GSNGG
-428 FGFKSLKD
+428 FGFKSLKE

-448 AHWACTRAK
+448 AHWACTRVK
-457 KKKTQKVSY
+457 KRKKQKVSY

>member
-1 MARIGRQEP
+1 MARIGRQQP
-10 TQSAILPYTATK
+10 TQSAIIPYTETK
-22 GVEAAKLYSLTGRK
+22 GKEAAKLYSLTGRE
-36 LMEWQQKVLKNMLA
+36 LMEWQQDILKNMMA

-62 GYSVSRRNGKTE
+62 GYAVSRRNGKTE
-74 MVYAREMWG
+74 SVYAREMWG

-105 SLYELIKKTGIPIEH
+105 ALYELLKKAGIPIEH

-169 TALKYIVTASKN
+169 TALKYIVTSSKN

-191 TAVSSGDVFNRL
+191 TAVSSGDVFKRL
-203 RNEILAGKA
+203 RGEILAGKA

-219 WSVESKHDPH
+219 WSVETQHDPH
-229 DIDAWY
+229 DVDAWY

-244 LKERDVAAE
+244 LKERDIAAE
-253 ITGDSLDFNIQ
+253 ITGDNLDFNIQ

-270 QYDLKSAIS
+270 QYDLKSAIP

-286 KVKTKPKPEGR
+286 KVKTVPKFDGK

-302 KYGKDGTNVSM
+302 KYGKDGENVSM
-313 SVAVRIST
+313 SIAVRTAT
-321 GEIFV
+321 GKIFV
-326 ETIDCRPIRNGD
+326 EAIDCRPIRGGD
-338 EWILQFLKSAESA
+338 NWMLKFLKTTD
-351 VAQVVIDGASGQQLL
+351 VAQVIIDGASGQQLM
-366 KDQMHDA
+366 KEQMHTA
-373 KIKPIPILPTVK
+373 KIKPIPVLPTVK

-396 ALEAREIRHA
+396 ALEAKEIRHA
-406 GQKSLSQA
+406 GQPSLTQA

-423 GANGG
+423 GSNGG
-428 FGFKSLKD
+428 FGFKSLKE

-448 AHWACTRAK
+448 AHWACTRVK
-457 KKKTQKVSY
+457 KKKKQKVSY

>member
-1 MARIGRQEP
+1 MARIGRQQP
-10 TQSAILPYTATK
+10 TQSAIIPYTETK
-22 GVEAAKLYSLTGRK
+22 GKEAAKLYSLTGRE
-36 LMEWQQKVLKNMLA
+36 LMEWQQDILKNMMA

-62 GYSVSRRNGKTE
+62 GYAVSRRNGKTE
-74 MVYAREMWG
+74 SVYAREMWG
-83 LLHGEKILHTA
+83 LLYGEKILHTA

-105 SLYELIKKTGIPIEH
+105 ALYELLKKAGIPIEH

-154 LLVIDEAQ
+154 LLVVDEAQ

-169 TALKYIVTASKN
+169 TALKYIVTSSKN

-191 TAVSSGDVFNRL
+191 TAVSSGDVFKRL
-203 RNEILAGKA
+203 RGEILAGKA

-219 WSVESKHDPH
+219 WSVETQHDPH
-229 DIDAWY
+229 DVDAWY

-244 LKERDVAAE
+244 LKERDIAAE
-253 ITGDSLDFNIQ
+253 ITGDNLDFNIQ

-270 QYDLKSAIS
+270 QYDLKSAIP

-286 KVKTKPKPEGR
+286 KVKTVPKLDGK

-302 KYGKDGTNVSM
+302 KYGKDGENVSM
-313 SVAVRIST
+313 SIAARTAT
-321 GEIFV
+321 GKIFV
-326 ETIDCRPIRNGD
+326 EAIDCRPIRGGD
-338 EWILQFLKSAESA
+338 NWMLKFLKTAD
-351 VAQVVIDGASGQQLL
+351 VAQVIIDGASGQQLM
-366 KDQMHDA
+366 KEQMHTA
-373 KIKPIPILPTVK
+373 KIKPIPVLPTVK

-396 ALEAREIRHA
+396 ALEAKEIRHA
-406 GQKSLSQA
+406 GQPSLTQA

-423 GANGG
+423 GSNGG
-428 FGFKSLKD
+428 FGFKSLKE

-448 AHWACTRAK
+448 AHWACTRVK
-457 KKKTQKVSY
+457 KKKKQKVSY